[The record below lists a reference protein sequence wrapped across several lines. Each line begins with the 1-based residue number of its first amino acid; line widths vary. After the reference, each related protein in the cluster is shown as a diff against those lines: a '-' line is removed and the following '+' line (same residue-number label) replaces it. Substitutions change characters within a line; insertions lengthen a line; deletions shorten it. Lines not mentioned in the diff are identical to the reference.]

1 MGGGKKEHQ
10 RKGRGKEWAGI
21 ERKRKGEKM
30 KRKEEEK
37 RSIELRRGGKE
48 TGSSVAGGEGEAMD
62 SCIRGQRK
70 RETMR

>member
-1 MGGGKKEHQ
+1 MGVKRSTKE
-10 RKGRGKEWAGI
+10 KEGGKEWAGI